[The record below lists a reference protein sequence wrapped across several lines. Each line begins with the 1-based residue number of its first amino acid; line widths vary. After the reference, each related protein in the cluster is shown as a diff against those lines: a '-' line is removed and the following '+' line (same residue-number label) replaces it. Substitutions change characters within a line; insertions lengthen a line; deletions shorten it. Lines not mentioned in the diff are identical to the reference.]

1 MHLALIGYRG
11 TGKTTVAQVL
21 ARELGLPWIDADVE
35 LERRA
40 GRTIRQI
47 FAEEGEG
54 AFRDLEEAVLV
65 DLAQGAPQI
74 LALGGGVILR
84 ESNRRVLRASAQTAW
99 LTASPQTIFERINAC
114 TTSAERRPNLTAA
127 GGLEEIET
135 LLAAREPLYRECAD
149 CIVATDGRTPESIA
163 GEIVARLGPA
173 LGRTK

>member
-21 ARELGLPWIDADVE
+21 ARELGWPWIDADVE

-99 LTASPQTIFERINAC
+99 
-114 TTSAERRPNLTAA
+114 
-127 GGLEEIET
+127 
-135 LLAAREPLYRECAD
+135 
-149 CIVATDGRTPESIA
+149 
-163 GEIVARLGPA
+163 
-173 LGRTK
+173 